1 MEQPAP
7 GWPLAGSF
15 KYDAREDRWEWSDEV
30 AVMHG
35 YEPGTVTPTTELVL
49 SHKHP
54 DDKPTVAQL
63 IEQVRRLGIPFSSRH
78 RIIDTAG
85 KIHVVVV
92 VGDRWKDD
100 AGEVVGTTGFTSMSP
115 RSSTPTCGARWTRS
129 SRSSPCDVPRSIRPS
144 AC

>member
-49 SHKHP
+49 SHKPVSYTHLTL
-54 DDKPTVAQL
+54 PTILLV
-63 IEQVRRLGIPFSSRH
+63 
-78 RIIDTAG
+78 
-85 KIHVVVV
+85 
-92 VGDRWKDD
+92 
-100 AGEVVGTTGFTSMSP
+100 
-115 RSSTPTCGARWTRS
+115 
-129 SRSSPCDVPRSIRPS
+129 
-144 AC
+144 